1 MERLHERCAG
11 LDVHKKTVVACRIV
25 DKVREVRSFKTS
37 TGELLALADWLRTGQ
52 VTHVA
57 MESTGVYWKPIYNI
71 LEGEFEVLVV
81 NAQHIKHVPGRKTDI
96 NDAQWI
102 ADLLQ
107 HGLLKASF
115 VPEAPQRAV
124 RELVR
129 YRTHLVEERT
139 RETNR
144 LQKVL
149 EDANLKLSAVA
160 SDVLGVSSRQMLSA
174 IIAGKDDPQALAQLA
189 KGRLRTKIAELEAA
203 LTGRIADHHRLL
215 LRLLL
220 DHIDDLNARL
230 TQLDGEIEHLLIPFD
245 VDKLLLRLSEIPGI
259 DLTVARIV
267 ISEIGIDMSR
277 FPTADHLASW
287 AGLAPRKKQ
296 SGGKTYPAR
305 VPPANRYLRPALVQA
320 AKATRRTDSYLGEQ
334 YRRLARRRGPNTA
347 AIAVAHSILVII
359 YHMIKRGTSY
369 FERGAQFF
377 DQLNPDGTKKWLVRR
392 LAQLGYHVSLEPLSA
407 P

>member
-11 LDVHKKTVVACRIV
+11 LDVHKKTVVACRV
-25 DKVREVRSFKTS
+25 TDGEQVVQTFGTS
-37 TGELLALADWLRTGQ
+37 TSELLALADWLRAGQ

-102 ADLLQ
+102 AQLLE

-115 VPEAPQRAV
+115 VPDAPQRAL

-160 SDVLGVSSRQMLSA
+160 SDVLGVSVRQMLAA
-174 IIAGKDDPQALAQLA
+174 IVAGTDDPAALAQLA
-189 KGRLRTKIAELEAA
+189 KGRLRDKIAELEQA
-203 LTGRIADHHRLL
+203 LNGRVAHHHRLL
-215 LRLLL
+215 IRWLLE
-220 DHIDDLNARL
+220 HIDDLNQRL
-230 TQLDGEIEHLLIPFD
+230 NQLDQEIEPLLDPFD
-245 VDKLLLRLSEIPGI
+245 EDQLLDRLDAIPGI
-259 DLTVARIV
+259 DQTLARVIV
-267 ISEIGIDMSR
+267 SEIGVDMSR
-277 FPTADHLASW
+277 FSSAAHLASW

-296 SGGKTYPAR
+296 SGGKLYPAHI
-305 VPPANRYLRPALVQA
+305 PPANRYLRPALVQA
-320 AKATRRTDSYLGEQ
+320 AKAAQRTNSYLGEQ
-334 YRRLARRRGPNTA
+334 YRRLARRRGAHRATL
-347 AIAVAHSILVII
+347 AVAHSMLVIV
-359 YHMIKRGTSY
+359 YHMIKRGTAY
-369 FERGAQFF
+369 FERGAAFF
-377 DQLNPDGTKKWLVRR
+377 DQLNPDGTRKWLVRR
-392 LAQLGYHVSLEPLSA
+392 LNQLGFEVSLSPLPA
-407 P
+407 

>member
-1 MERLHERCAG
+1 MDRVYERCAG
-11 LDVHKKTVVACRIV
+11 LDVHKKTVVACRMV
-25 DKVREVRSFKTS
+25 GRQREVRHFGT
-37 TGELLALADWLRTGQ
+37 TTVELLSLADWLRSAGI
-52 VTHVA
+52 THVA

-71 LEGEFEVLVV
+71 VEGEFEVLVV
-81 NAQHIKHVPGRKTDI
+81 NAQHIKNVPGRKTDI

-102 ADLLQ
+102 AELLA

-189 KGRLRTKIAELEAA
+189 KGQLRNKIVELEQA

-220 DHIDDLNARL
+220 DHIDDLNQRL
-230 TQLDGEIEHLLIPFD
+230 TELDGEIERLLAPFD
-245 VDKLLLRLSEIPGI
+245 VEHLLERLDAIPGV
-259 DLTVARIV
+259 DTTVARII

-296 SGGKTYPAR
+296 SGGRTYPAR
-305 VPPANRYLRPALVQA
+305 VLPANRYLRPALVQA
-320 AKATRRTDSYLGEQ
+320 AKATQRTNSYLGEQ
-334 YRRLARRRGPNTA
+334 YRRLARRRGANKAT
-347 AIAVAHSILVII
+347 IAVAHSILII
-359 YHMIKRGTSY
+359 VYHMIKRGTPY
-369 FERGAQFF
+369 YERGADFF

-392 LAQLGYHVSLEPLSA
+392 LNQLGYQVSLEPLA
-407 P
+407 A

>member
-25 DKVREVRSFKTS
+25 DKQREVRSFETT
-37 TGELLALADWLRTGQ
+37 TGELLALADWLRAGE

-107 HGLLKASF
+107 HGLLTASF

-144 LQKVL
+144 VQKVL

-160 SDVLGVSSRQMLSA
+160 SDVLGASSRQMLSA

-189 KGRLRTKIAELEAA
+189 KGRLRNKIVDLEHA

-220 DHIDDLNARL
+220 DHIDDLNQRLTELDAEIERLLAPFDIDHLLARL
-230 TQLDGEIEHLLIPFD
+230 D
-245 VDKLLLRLSEIPGI
+245 EIPGI
-259 DLTVARIV
+259 NTTVARIV

-277 FPTADHLASW
+277 FPTADQLASW

-296 SGGKTYPAR
+296 SGGKTFPAR
-305 VPPANRYLRPALVQA
+305 VLPANRYLRPALVQA
-320 AKATRRTDSYLGEQ
+320 AKATRLTDSYLGEQ
-334 YRRLARRRGPNTA
+334 YRRIARRRGPNTA
-347 AIAVAHSILVII
+347 AIAVAHSMLVII
-359 YHMIKRGTSY
+359 YHMIRRGTPY
-369 FERGAQFF
+369 VERGAQFF
-377 DQLNPDGTKKWLVRR
+377 DQLNPDSTKKWLVRR
-392 LAQLGYHVSLEPLSA
+392 LTQLGYHVSLEPLVA
-407 P
+407 

>member
-1 MERLHERCAG
+1 MERVHERCAG
-11 LDVHKKTVVACRIV
+11 LDVHKKTVVACRVV
-25 DKVREVRSFKTS
+25 DQQREVRSFGTT
-37 TGELLALADWLRTGQ
+37 TGELLVMADWLRAAR

-71 LEGEFEVLVV
+71 LEEDFEILVV

-102 ADLLQ
+102 AQLLE

-174 IIAGKDDPQALAQLA
+174 IIDGQDDPQRLAQLA
-189 KGRLRTKIAELEAA
+189 KGVLRNKIAELEQA
-203 LTGRIADHHRLL
+203 LKGRVADHHRLL
-215 LRLLL
+215 FGLLL
-220 DHIDDLNARL
+220 SHIDDLNQRIG
-230 TQLDGEIEHLLIPFD
+230 QLDGEIERLTAPFD
-245 VDKLLLRLSEIPGI
+245 VDQLLERLDAIPGI
-259 DLTVARIV
+259 DSAMAHII

-277 FPTADHLASW
+277 FPTARHLAAW
-287 AGLAPRKKQ
+287 AGLAPRQKQ
-296 SGGKTYPAR
+296 SGGKTSPAR
-305 VPPANRYLRPALVQA
+305 IPPANRYLRPALVQA
-320 AKATRRTDSYLGEQ
+320 AKATQRTHSYLGEQ
-334 YRRLARRRGPNTA
+334 YRRLARRRGPNKA
-347 AIAVAHSILVII
+347 AIAVAHSILII
-359 YHMIKRGTSY
+359 VYHMIRRGTPY
-369 FERGAQFF
+369 IERGADFF
-377 DQLNPDGTKKWLVRR
+377 DQLNPDGTRRWLVRR
-392 LAQLGYHVSLEPLSA
+392 LNLLGYQVSLQPLSR
-407 P
+407 

>member
-1 MERLHERCAG
+1 MERVHERCAG
-11 LDVHKKTVVACRIV
+11 LDVHKKTVVACRV
-25 DKVREVRSFKTS
+25 AQQQREVRSFGT
-37 TGELLALADWLRTGQ
+37 TTDELLALADWLRAAG

-71 LEGEFEVLVV
+71 LESEFEVLVV
-81 NAQHIKHVPGRKTDI
+81 NAQPMKHVPGRKTDI
-96 NDAQWI
+96 NDAQWL
-102 ADLLQ
+102 AQWLE
-107 HGLLKASF
+107 HGLLSASF

-149 EDANLKLSAVA
+149 EDANFKLSAVA

-174 IIAGKDDPQALAQLA
+174 IIEGNDAPQALAQLA
-189 KGRLRTKIAELEAA
+189 KGQLRHKIADLEQA
-203 LTGRIADHHRLL
+203 LKGRVADHHRLL

-220 DHIDDLNARL
+220 DHIDDLNQRL
-230 TQLDGEIEHLLIPFD
+230 TELDLEIGRLLVPFD
-245 VDKLLLRLSEIPGI
+245 TDNLLDRLDAIPGI
-259 DLTVARIV
+259 DKTVARIL

-287 AGLAPRKKQ
+287 AGLAPHKKQ

-320 AKATRRTDSYLGEQ
+320 AKATQRTDSYLGEQ
-334 YRRLARRRGPNTA
+334 YRRLARRRGSNTA
-347 AIAVAHSILVII
+347 TIAVAHSILVIV
-359 YHMIKRGTSY
+359 YHMIKRGTAY
-369 FERGAQFF
+369 FERGAEFF
-377 DQLNPDGTKKWLVRR
+377 DQLKPDGTRKWLVRR
-392 LAQLGYHVSLEPLSA
+392 LNQLGYQVSLEPLAS
-407 P
+407 